1 MTSNTTP
8 EPLTIVRE
16 RITNAIHIY
25 NDGVHTLRVTLRD
38 ELSPFGVKITLS
50 ELLSHSSDE
59 YYAHTIDTDDEMR
72 ELIASVR
79 NN

>member
-8 EPLTIVRE
+8 EPITIVRE

-25 NDGVHTLRVTLRD
+25 NDGVDTLRDALRD
-38 ELSPFGVKITLS
+38 ELRPFGVEITLS

-59 YYAHTIDTDDEMR
+59 YYIHSIDTDDDMR

-79 NN
+79 N